1 MAMLFFSLTTVFIIT
16 VDAIAP
22 GIGIGLPNIPSIPT
36 IPIIV
41 KNNTV
46 NLIPAINGFNNTP
59 TNSSSSNN
67 SSSSPIKTLQQIVNV
82 PAASHASTAIE
93 EAIAAAAASTQIDP
107 NSVLNDFES
116 ILEERGGVGRGR
128 GRGRGGGGGS
138 GGQAREPLFDL
149 NLYQDS
155 IYLYN
160 INMNEAEQ
168 AALTARLNDRYDR
181 LPLGEEEPDHVE
193 EVAYLAFIFS
203 RFPDRFQA
211 AFGLHPNEARMGAL
225 NHPFNNLRTAW
236 FYYLGHPE
244 EVDRPARAPQPVP
257 PPPPPPAPDQL
268 VPLWAEFSPL
278 FSAENTPAGT
288 GLAAARPVLP
298 ALHYGPMSLIFFSYV
313 DPYPVHPNR
322 FRRLFGQ
329 MSAFTM
335 RRAEIVRAVF
345 CTMVVEPYLLWRA
358 TNLLHL
364 NMEQAIRLG
373 EVQALAAPIP
383 MNLPQPPPALVYPAP
398 APDPDPAPPSPQAA
412 VGGGGGGAVE
422 EELMNFLWDDLAPEV
437 QADLLEAG
445 HPEGAEVYIRV
456 GPLPPPS
463 PSSSP
468 PAQGQQ
474 GQQAAAGG
482 GEEQQEGDHSDTS
495 PPHKRERREL

>member
-1 MAMLFFSLTTVFIIT
+1 
-16 VDAIAP
+16 
-22 GIGIGLPNIPSIPT
+22 
-36 IPIIV
+36 
-41 KNNTV
+41 
-46 NLIPAINGFNNTP
+46 
-59 TNSSSSNN
+59 
-67 SSSSPIKTLQQIVNV
+67 
-82 PAASHASTAIE
+82 
-93 EAIAAAAASTQIDP
+93 
-107 NSVLNDFES
+107 
-116 ILEERGGVGRGR
+116 
-128 GRGRGGGGGS
+128 
-138 GGQAREPLFDL
+138 
-149 NLYQDS
+149 
-155 IYLYN
+155 
-160 INMNEAEQ
+160 MNEAQQ

-211 AFGLHPNEARMGAL
+211 AFGLHPDEARMGVNDHLLLFLRDLNLLPLYYAPRQAL

-278 FSAENTPAGT
+278 FSAENTPAGA
-288 GLAAARPVLP
+288 GPAAAARPVLP
-298 ALHYGPMSLIFFSYV
+298 ALHYGPMGLIFFSYV
-313 DPYPVHPNR
+313 DQYPVHPNR

-383 MNLPQPPPALVYPAP
+383 MNLPQPLPALVYPAP
-398 APDPDPAPPSPQAA
+398 APAPAPAPPSPQAA

-482 GEEQQEGDHSDTS
+482 GEEQQESDHSDTS